1 MSINN
6 QVELDKVLL
15 EGRKKLSMTG
25 VDTVDGF
32 SEQFLNLTVAGNK
45 VKITGENIK
54 ITSYNKATGTFNA
67 EGMFNEIKFNTKK
80 VPFVKR
86 IFK

>member
-1 MSINN
+1 MSTNN
-6 QVELDKVLL
+6 QVELDKILL

-25 VDTVDGF
+25 VDAVDGF
-32 SEQFLNLTVAGNK
+32 SEQYLNLTVAGSR
-45 VKITGENIK
+45 VKISGENIK
-54 ITSYNKATGTFNA
+54 ITSYNKVSGTFNA
-67 EGMFNEIKFNTKK
+67 EGVFNEIKYNSKK